1 MTRKDY
7 NLIANTLK
15 NNYADEHL
23 CRAFARELANNN
35 PNFDIDKFLDACGID
50 W

>member
-7 NLIANTLK
+7 NLIAKTLK
-15 NNYADEHL
+15 NNHAAEYL

-35 PNFDIDKFLDACGID
+35 PNFDIDKFLVACGID